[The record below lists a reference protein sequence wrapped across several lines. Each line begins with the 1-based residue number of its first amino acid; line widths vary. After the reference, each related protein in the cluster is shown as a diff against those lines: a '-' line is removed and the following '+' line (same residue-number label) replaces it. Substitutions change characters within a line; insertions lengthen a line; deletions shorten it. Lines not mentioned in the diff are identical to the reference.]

1 MQRVGASYVG
11 KKVYDYLMT
20 PSEKPEEPE
29 PETGPVEPVAVAAP
43 IEDGIDGQLIRDDEG
58 QPLGTARRVAG
69 VGVYLVSDGYIN
81 ATREFAEILS
91 EPETR
96 LLWREEEGRIT
107 ALFYV
112 PDPSR
117 IAQRPRAMRA
127 DDV

>member
-20 PSEKPEEPE
+20 PSEKPGESEPE
-29 PETGPVEPVAVAAP
+29 AGPEQPVAADAP
-43 IEDGIDGQLIRDDEG
+43 IEDGIDGQLIHDDEG
-58 QPLGTARRVAG
+58 RPLGTARRVAG
-69 VGVYLVSDGYIN
+69 VGVYLVSDGYVN
-81 ATREFAEILS
+81 AGRELAEILS

-96 LLWREEEGRIT
+96 LLWREDEGRIT

-117 IAQRPRAMRA
+117 VARRPRAMRA

>member
-20 PSEKPEEPE
+20 PSEQAGEPE
-29 PETGPVEPVAVAAP
+29 PEAGPVQPVAADAP
-43 IEDGIDGQLIRDDEG
+43 IEDGIDGQVIHDDEG
-58 QPLGTARRVAG
+58 QPLGAARRVAG
-69 VGVYLVSDGYIN
+69 VGVYLVFDGYIN
-81 ATREFAEILS
+81 AGREFAEILS
-91 EPETR
+91 DPETR
-96 LLWREEEGRIT
+96 LLWREDEGRIT

-117 IAQRPRAMRA
+117 DARRPRAMRA